1 VSSVGS
7 LRRSCRTVVLSRLE
21 QAKRRADWMADTRTS
36 RGFCLARAHAA
47 REAGAGKNPMLPMDL
62 SAATTRWDFEASEQA
77 EPIVFEKTE
86 AKAA

>member
-1 VSSVGS
+1 M
-7 LRRSCRTVVLSRLE
+7 VLSRLE

-36 RGFCLARAHAA
+36 RVFCLARAHAA

-62 SAATTRWDFEASEQA
+62 SAATTRWDFEASEHA